1 MDDMAH
7 FAQID
12 DNNIVTNVIV
22 VPDDQEHRGA
32 EFCADDL
39 GLGGTW
45 IQTSYNNNIRKQ
57 FAGIGSVY
65 NSDFDEFLDPQP
77 YPSWV
82 LDDSHDWQ
90 PPTLRPTENALEY
103 RWNEETT
110 SWVYRRVP
118 DEIREGLVSAGLL
131 T

>member
-1 MDDMAH
+1 MSH
-7 FAQID
+7 FAEID

-39 GLGGTW
+39 ALGGTW

-65 NSDFDEFLDPQP
+65 DPDFDEFLDPQP
-77 YPSWV
+77 FPSWV
-82 LDDSHDWQ
+82 LDDNHDWQ
-90 PPTLRPTENALEY
+90 PPTPRPTENALEY
-103 RWNEETT
+103 RWDEAST
-110 SWVYRRVP
+110 SWVYERVP
-118 DEIREGLVSAGLL
+118 DETREGLVEAGLL

>member
-1 MDDMAH
+1 MAH

-22 VPDDQEHRGA
+22 VPDDQEHRGP

-39 GLGGTW
+39 GLGPVW

-57 FAGIGSVY
+57 FAFIGSVY
-65 NSDFDEFLDPQP
+65 DSTFDEFLDPQP
-77 YPSWV
+77 YPSWA
-82 LDDSHDWQ
+82 LDENHDWQ
-90 PPTLRPTENALEY
+90 PPTPRPTENALEY
-103 RWNEETT
+103 RWDEPST
-110 SWVYRRVP
+110 SWIYERVP
-118 DEIREGLVSAGLL
+118 DEIREGLVDAGLL